1 LGITVLFGVRGGRE
15 VVAAASDGF
24 QQRLLA
30 GRKGEMLQPQQA
42 NFTEEEKTRGII
54 TAR

>member
-15 VVAAASDGF
+15 VAAAASDGF

-30 GRKGEMLQPQQA
+30 GRERCCNHSKLISL
-42 NFTEEEKTRGII
+42 KRRRRGG
-54 TAR
+54 